1 MANLN
6 KTLCNCEA
14 TYNEETGFCDPL
26 LPNSPNPCPDT
37 AWGNIWSWIGQNV
50 SIGGGGGYNNSGGFN
65 YTPPGYEKKDN
76 TIWYVV
82 GGVVLIAVVY
92 FATKKK

>member
-6 KTLCNCEA
+6 KTLCNCEG
-14 TYNEETGFCDPL
+14 TYNEQTGFCDPL

-37 AWGNIWSWIGQNV
+37 TWGNIWNWLGQNV
-50 SIGGGGGYNNSGGFN
+50 TIGQGGYNQGGGFN

-76 TIWYVV
+76 TIWYIV
-82 GGVVLIAVVY
+82 GGVVVIAVIY